1 MSVIEKTV
9 EPLLGSVLSSL
20 ALAVLKTRSAERC
33 LELTPPG
40 GGRGKTLRCWRP
52 SVFKPLPTSTFLW
65 STTQPGPRSAAILRA
80 STCLPGLWPA
90 VCWYLLEVY
99 LWGRGEA
106 HAHFR
111 ASPTYHAQH
120 QVSHHPP
127 RAQPKSEAVLI
138 SQPANPQHQGSIYP
152 SRTVPS
158 WAWLLTDNFAS
169 ASIYK

>member
-52 SVFKPLPTSTFLW
+52 SVRIQTSTNKHL
-65 STTQPGPRSAAILRA
+65 SLEHHTARPRSAAILRA

-106 HAHFR
+106 HAHF
-111 ASPTYHAQH
+111 
-120 QVSHHPP
+120 
-127 RAQPKSEAVLI
+127 
-138 SQPANPQHQGSIYP
+138 
-152 SRTVPS
+152 
-158 WAWLLTDNFAS
+158 
-169 ASIYK
+169 